1 MNTST
6 EVDEQQREKAAH
18 EQVMINELKE
28 APVIHEWSTMAEP
41 HAPFKIMAAFS
52 GVVFIISGVAL
63 ALRYQSLTPIF
74 ICSLIGFSLASF
86 VRYLWMADKHYH
98 YQLTPIGIRYT
109 IQDAIPETAYQVVR
123 AFAWVGVAVCILAV
137 GVLGPLAF
145 VGAGGMAFLAFGMTN
160 FSSKIDED
168 WFYFVDDYEINI
180 LRKSNVFS
188 MKNHPIKLYEFG
200 YVYCEPG
207 KLDEILNRI
216 LPYLKNYTIKEIK
229 SYRDF

>member
-98 YQLTPIGIRYT
+98 YQWSYP
-109 IQDAIPETAYQVVR
+109 QKVDAV
-123 AFAWVGVAVCILAV
+123 
-137 GVLGPLAF
+137 
-145 VGAGGMAFLAFGMTN
+145 
-160 FSSKIDED
+160 
-168 WFYFVDDYEINI
+168 
-180 LRKSNVFS
+180 
-188 MKNHPIKLYEFG
+188 
-200 YVYCEPG
+200 
-207 KLDEILNRI
+207 
-216 LPYLKNYTIKEIK
+216 
-229 SYRDF
+229 